1 MRLSGQ
7 NIAMTVLVTG
17 GAGYIGSHT
26 VKALR
31 ARGEDV
37 VVLDSLEF
45 GSRAAVSDT
54 PFVQG
59 DIADEALVSKLIAD
73 HRIDAIVHFAAYKA
87 AGESFEMPGRYFLNN
102 VGGSTRLFETAQK
115 AGIDRIVFSSTCAV
129 YGTPSKVPV
138 GEDAPVNPESPYG
151 ESKALVE
158 RILGWYDRCLG
169 VRSVSLRY
177 FNAAGA
183 AMDGTLGEDWTWS
196 LNLVPVAMKAL
207 LGAGPPLKV
216 FGTDYPTPDGTAVRD
231 YIHVDDLA
239 DAHLRALDYLRDG
252 NASTAIN
259 LGTGTGSSVREV
271 LGAAER
277 ASGRP
282 VPNEESPRRP
292 GDPIALWADNA
303 KARNLLGW
311 NASHGLDDI
320 VASAWSWHSSHI

>member
-1 MRLSGQ
+1 MED
-7 NIAMTVLVTG
+7 MTVLVTG

-37 VVLDSLEF
+37 VVLDTLEF
-45 GSRAAVSDT
+45 GSRDVIGDT
-54 PFVQG
+54 PLVQG
-59 DIADEALVSKLIAD
+59 DIANDALVAKVISD
-73 HRIDAIVHFAAYKA
+73 HHIDSIVHFAAYKA
-87 AGESFEMPGRYFLNN
+87 AGESFEQPGRYFLNN
-102 VGGSTRLFETAQK
+102 VAGSTRLIDTAQK

-129 YGTPSKVPV
+129 YGTPATVPV
-138 GEDAPVNPESPYG
+138 GEDAPVKPESPYG

-183 AMDGTLGEDWTWS
+183 AMDGSLGEDWTLS

-207 LGAGPPLKV
+207 LGAGPPLRI
-216 FGTDYPTPDGTAVRD
+216 FGTDYPTPDGTAIRD

-239 DAHLRALDYLRDG
+239 DAHLRALDYLRHG
-252 NASTAIN
+252 SASTAIN
-259 LGTGTGSSVREV
+259 LGTGAGSSVREV
-271 LGAAER
+271 LTAAER

-282 VPNEESPRRP
+282 VP
-292 GDPIALWADNA
+292 A
-303 KARNLLGW
+303 
-311 NASHGLDDI
+311 
-320 VASAWSWHSSHI
+320 

>member
-1 MRLSGQ
+1 MVP
-7 NIAMTVLVTG
+7 MTVMVTG

-45 GSRAAVSDT
+45 GSRDAVGDA

-59 DIADEALVSKLIAD
+59 DVADDALVAKLID
-73 HRIDAIVHFAAYKA
+73 GHHVDAIVHFAAYKA
-87 AGESFEMPGRYFLNN
+87 AGESFEKPGRYFLNN
-102 VGGSTRLFETAQK
+102 VGGSTKLFETAQK
-115 AGIDRIVFSSTCAV
+115 SGVGLVVFSSTCAV
-129 YGTPSKVPV
+129 YGTPTTVPV
-138 GEDAPVNPESPYG
+138 GEDAPVSPESPYG

-183 AMDGTLGEDWTWS
+183 AMDGTLGEDWTLS

-207 LGAGPPLKV
+207 LGAGPPLRI
-216 FGTDYPTPDGTAVRD
+216 FGSDYPTPDGSAIRD

-239 DAHLRALDYLRDG
+239 DAHLRALDYLRQG

-271 LGAAER
+271 LSAAER

-282 VPNEESPRRP
+282 VPTEDSPRRP
-292 GDPIALWADNA
+292 GDPIALWADNT
-303 KARNLLGW
+303 KARELLGW
-311 NASHGLDDI
+311 STRYDLDDI